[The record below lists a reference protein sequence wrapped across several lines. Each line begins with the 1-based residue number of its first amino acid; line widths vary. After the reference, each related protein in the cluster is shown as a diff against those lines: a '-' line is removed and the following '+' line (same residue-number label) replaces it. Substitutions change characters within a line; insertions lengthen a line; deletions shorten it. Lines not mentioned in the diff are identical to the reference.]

1 MARHAVWW
9 CSMSDETTP
18 ATERAAAV
26 LFAAEATGL
35 ITDDVRAAL
44 AAALDVDEMARAM
57 YAAEFSAGGWP
68 SWSLLEPHQQVVWL
82 QHARAIRASILGAD
96 S

>member
-1 MARHAVWW
+1 
-9 CSMSDETTP
+9 MSAEITP
-18 ATERAAAV
+18 AVERAAAV

-35 ITDDVRAAL
+35 ITDDVRAAI
-44 AAALDVDEMARAM
+44 AAALNVEEMARAM

-82 QHARAIRASILGAD
+82 QHARAVRASILGTT